1 VAKKRGNGEGGIT
14 RHKKSGLY
22 MARYTVQTPTGPK
35 RKTIYGKEREEVA
48 EKLIEAL
55 STRNKGLNFEGDD
68 QTLTAYLDR
77 WLNGSVKGSVKP
89 STYESYERMIR
100 NHIKPALGHRKLKIL
115 APDHVQHFYQQKLDA
130 GLAPGTVRLMHG
142 IFHKALEQAVKWG
155 IVPRNVCKATTPPK
169 PNPEEI
175 RPLDAEQART
185 LLEAARGNRLEALF
199 VLAVT
204 TGLRIGELLGL
215 KWEDVDLGAET
226 LRVRRTKS
234 QAKTGP
240 TFTAPKNG
248 KGRSIRL
255 TRRAVEAL
263 RAHKAAQNAER
274 LKLGD
279 LWEDNG
285 LIFCTTAGKPLDFR
299 NVATASFKPLLKKA
313 GLPDKKAG
321 LPDIRFHDLRHT
333 CATLLL
339 SRGHHPKLVQELLG
353 HASVAMT
360 LDRYSHVL
368 PGMGDQTAAAMEA
381 ALS

>member
-1 VAKKRGNGEGGIT
+1 MAKNGNGEGGIT

-22 MARYTVQTPTGPK
+22 MARYTVETPTGKK
-35 RKTIYGKEREEVA
+35 RKTVYGKTREEA
-48 EKLIEAL
+48 HEKLIEAL
-55 STRNKGLNFEGDD
+55 SNRNKGLIFEGED
-68 QTLTAYLDR
+68 QTLSAYLDR
-77 WLNGSVKGSVKP
+77 WLNGSTKSYVKP
-89 STYESYERMIR
+89 STFEGYELMIR
-100 NHIKPALGHRKLKIL
+100 NHIKPALGHKKLKVL
-115 APDHVQHFYQQKLDA
+115 APDHVQYFYQQKLEA
-130 GLAPGTVRLMHG
+130 GLAPGTVRVMHG
-142 IFHKALEQAVKWG
+142 ILHRALEQAVKWG
-155 IVPRNVCKATTPPK
+155 VVPRNVCKATTSPK

-175 RPLDAEQART
+175 RPLDSEQAKRF
-185 LLEAARGNRLEALF
+185 LEASRGDRLEALY

-204 TGLRIGELLGL
+204 AGLRVGELLGL
-215 KWEDVDLGAET
+215 KWEDVDLDAGA
-226 LRVRRTKS
+226 LRVRRTRS

-248 KGRSIRL
+248 KGRQLRL

-263 RAHKAAQNAER
+263 KSHKAAQNTER
-274 LKLGD
+274 LKAGSLWAGD
-279 LWEDNG
+279 NLV
-285 LIFCTTAGKPLDFR
+285 FCTHAGRPLDFR
-299 NVATASFKPLLKKA
+299 NLARASFKPLL
-313 GLPDKKAG
+313 KKAG

>member
-1 VAKKRGNGEGGIT
+1 MAKNGNGEGGIT

-22 MARYTVQTPTGPK
+22 MARYTVEMPTGKK
-35 RKTIYGKEREEVA
+35 RKTVYGKTREEA
-48 EKLIEAL
+48 HEKLIEAL
-55 STRNKGLNFEGDD
+55 SNRNKGLIFEGED
-68 QTLTAYLDR
+68 QTLSAYLDR
-77 WLNGSVKGSVKP
+77 WLNGSTKSYVKP
-89 STYESYERMIR
+89 STFEGYELMIR
-100 NHIKPALGHRKLKIL
+100 NHIKPALGHKKLKVL
-115 APDHVQHFYQQKLDA
+115 APDHVQYFYQQKLEA
-130 GLAPGTVRLMHG
+130 GLAPGTVRVMHG
-142 IFHKALEQAVKWG
+142 ILHRALEQAVKWG
-155 IVPRNVCKATTPPK
+155 VVPRNVCKATTSPK

-175 RPLDAEQART
+175 RPLDSEQAKRF
-185 LLEAARGNRLEALF
+185 LEASRGDRFEALY

-204 TGLRIGELLGL
+204 AGLRVGELLGL
-215 KWEDVDLGAET
+215 KWEDVDLDAGA
-226 LRVRRTKS
+226 LRVRRTRS
-234 QAKTGP
+234 RAKTGP

-248 KGRSIRL
+248 KGRQLRL

-263 RAHKAAQNAER
+263 KSHKAAQNTER
-274 LKLGD
+274 LKAGSLWVGD
-279 LWEDNG
+279 NFV
-285 LIFCTTAGKPLDFR
+285 FCTHAGRPLDFR
-299 NVATASFKPLLKKA
+299 NLATASFKPLL
-313 GLPDKKAG
+313 KKAG

>member
-1 VAKKRGNGEGGIT
+1 MANKRGNGEGGIT

-22 MARYTVQTPTGPK
+22 MARYTVRTPTGPK
-35 RKTIYGKEREEVA
+35 RKTIYGKGREEVA
-48 EKLIEAL
+48 EKLVEAL
-55 STRNKGLNFEGDD
+55 SNRNKGLVFEGDD
-68 QTLTAYLDR
+68 QTLSAYLDR
-77 WLNGSVKGSVKP
+77 WLSGSVKSSVKS
-89 STYESYERMIR
+89 STFESYERMIR
-100 NHIKPALGHRKLKIL
+100 NHIEPALGHRKLKNL
-115 APDHVQHFYQQKLDA
+115 TPDHVQYFYQSKLDA
-130 GLAPGTVRLMHG
+130 GLPPGTVRLMHG
-142 IFHKALEQAVKWG
+142 ILHKALEQAVKWG

-175 RPLDAEQART
+175 HPLDAEQAKRF
-185 LLEAARGNRLEALF
+185 LEAACGNRLESLY

-204 TGLRIGELLGL
+204 AGLRIGELLGL
-215 KWEDVDLGAET
+215 RWEDVNLDTKT
-226 LRVRRTKS
+226 LRVRRTRS
-234 QAKTGP
+234 QAKSGP
-240 TFTAPKNG
+240 TFTVPKNG
-248 KGRSIRL
+248 KGRSIKL
-255 TRRAVEAL
+255 TRQAVEAL
-263 RAHKAAQNAER
+263 KSHKAVQNAER

-285 LIFCTTAGKPLDFR
+285 LVFCTTAGRPLDFR
-299 NVATASFKPLLKKA
+299 NVATASFKPLLKRA
-313 GLPDKKAG
+313 E

-353 HASVAMT
+353 HSSVAMT

>member
-1 VAKKRGNGEGGIT
+1 MSKKRGNGEGGIT
-14 RHKKSGLY
+14 RHKKSSLY
-22 MARYTVQTPTGPK
+22 MARYTVQSPTGTK

-55 STRNKGLNFEGDD
+55 SNRNKGLVFEGED
-68 QTLTAYLDR
+68 QTLSAYLDR

-100 NHIKPALGHRKLKIL
+100 NHIKPALGHRKVKNL
-115 APDHVQHFYQQKLDA
+115 APDHVQYFYEQKLDA
-130 GLAPGTVRLMHG
+130 GFASGTVRLMHG
-142 IFHKALEQAVKWG
+142 ILHKALEQAVKWG
-155 IVPRNVCKATTPPK
+155 IIPRNVCKAMTPPK

-175 RPLDAEQART
+175 HPLDAEQAKRI
-185 LLEAARGNRLEALF
+185 LEVACGNRLEALY

-204 TGLRIGELLGL
+204 AGFRIGELLGL
-215 KWEDVDLGAET
+215 KWEDMDLDAET
-226 LRVRRTKS
+226 LHVRRTKS
-234 QAKTGP
+234 QAKSGP
-240 TFTAPKNG
+240 TFTTPKSG

-255 TRRAVEAL
+255 TQRAVEAL
-263 RAHKAAQNAER
+263 KSHKAVQNAER
-274 LKLGD
+274 LKLGY
-279 LWEDNG
+279 LWENND
-285 LIFCTTAGKPLDFR
+285 LVFCTTAGKLLDFR
-299 NVATASFKPLLKKA
+299 NVATASFKPLL
-313 GLPDKKAG
+313 KKAG

-339 SRGHHPKLVQELLG
+339 SRGHHPKLVQELMG

-368 PGMGDQTAAAMEA
+368 PGMGEQTAAAMEA

>member
-1 VAKKRGNGEGGIT
+1 MAKNGNGEGGIT

-35 RKTIYGKEREEVA
+35 RKTLYGKKREEVA

-55 STRNKGLNFEGDD
+55 SKRNEGFVFEGEG
-68 QTLTAYLDR
+68 QTLSAYLDR
-77 WLNGSVKGSVKP
+77 WLNGSAKGSVKP
-89 STYESYERMIR
+89 STYESYERMVR
-100 NHIKPALGHRKLKIL
+100 NHLKPALGHRKLKNL
-115 APDHVQHFYQQKLDA
+115 APDHVQYFYQSKLDA

-142 IFHKALEQAVKWG
+142 ILHKALEQAVRWG
-155 IVPRNVCKATTPPK
+155 VVPRNVCKATTPPK

-175 RPLDAEQART
+175 HPLNAEQAKR
-185 LLEAARGNRLEALF
+185 LLEAACSNRLEALY

-204 TGLRIGELLGL
+204 AGLRIGELLGL
-215 KWEDVDLGAET
+215 KWEDIDLDAET
-226 LRVRRTKS
+226 LHVRRTRS
-234 QAKTGP
+234 QAKAGP
-240 TFTAPKNG
+240 SFTTPKNG
-248 KGRSIRL
+248 KGRSLRL
-255 TRRAVEAL
+255 TRRAVEVL
-263 RAHKAAQNAER
+263 RSHKAAQNTER

-279 LWEDNG
+279 LWEKND
-285 LIFCTTAGKPLDFR
+285 LVFCTTAGRPLDFR
-299 NVATASFKPLLKKA
+299 NVATGSFKPLLKAA
-313 GLPDKKAG
+313 GLT
-321 LPDIRFHDLRHT
+321 DIRFHDLRHT

-368 PGMGDQTAAAMEA
+368 PGMGEQTAAAMEA